1 MNIFYYLQYYFVLNT
16 IFTNFNVFS
25 LKLFPNAK
33 QYKTNLYTNIKK
45 MSVLSKI
52 VYEYNYDNNKLCN
65 KNKKKFNI
73 KSELDIKTNLTID
86 FIKNNNIYFDSFQ
99 HTSFLNNNDF
109 TKTSEK
115 HLDFINSKFPDTEI
129 YGYFNDNNRLHL
141 IILIN
146 HKLSEINVVYRGSLY
161 FDEWYKNLKI
171 NEVELSF
178 NDKYKIHKGLFQ
190 IYTNYNIDNNIIYI
204 LKNLFNYFPKYRKIF
219 TGHSRGS
226 IFCFLTVIELMS
238 KLKEQY
244 KYEIICFGS
253 PQILNKKIAD
263 FLHNHKNIDI
273 YNIINENDIVSYLP
287 FFNKY
292 HVGTEILLKEHDISI
307 IEHKNPYQKKYD
319 VLEFFKYIQNHDLKI
334 YIDKLNKFL

>member
-1 MNIFYYLQYYFVLNT
+1 MNIFYYLQYYFVLNN
-16 IFTNFNVFS
+16 IITNFNVFS
-25 LKLFPNAK
+25 FKLFSNSLK
-33 QYKTNLYTNIKK
+33 QNINK
-45 MSVLSKI
+45 MAVLSKI
-52 VYEYNYDNNKLCN
+52 VYDYNFDNNKLCN
-65 KNKKKFNI
+65 HKKKKFNI

-86 FIKNNNIYFDSFQ
+86 FIKNNDIYFDSYQ
-99 HTSFLNNNDF
+99 YTSLLTYNDF

-115 HLDFINSKFPDTEI
+115 YLDFINSKYPDTDI
-129 YGYFNDNNRLHL
+129 YGYFNNKNRLHL

-161 FDEWYKNLKI
+161 FDEWYKNLKL
-171 NEVELSF
+171 NEVPLSF
-178 NDKYKIHKGLFQ
+178 NDNFKIHKGLYQ

-204 LKNLFNYFPKYRKIF
+204 LKNLFDYFPKYRKIF
-219 TGHSRGS
+219 TGHSRGT
-226 IFCFLTVIELMS
+226 IFCFLTVIELLS
-238 KLKEQY
+238 KLKEEY

-263 FLHNHKNIDI
+263 FLHQNKNIDI

-292 HVGTEILLKEHDISI
+292 HVGKEILLKENDISM

-319 VLEFFKYIQNHDLKI
+319 VLEFFKYIKNHDLQI
-334 YIDKLNKFL
+334 YIEKLNKFL

>member
-1 MNIFYYLQYYFVLNT
+1 MNIFYYLQYYFVMNT
-16 IFTNFNVFS
+16 IITNFNVFS
-25 LKLFPNAK
+25 FKLFSNAK
-33 QYKTNLYTNIKK
+33 QDKTNLYTNIKK

-52 VYEYNYDNNKLCN
+52 VYDYNYDNNKLCN
-65 KNKKKFNI
+65 KNKKKIHIESDFN
-73 KSELDIKTNLTID
+73 KKTNLTID

-115 HLDFINSKFPDTEI
+115 HLDFINNKFPDTEI

-141 IILIN
+141 LILIN
-146 HKLSEINVVYRGSLY
+146 HKLGEINVVYRGSLY
-161 FDEWYKNLKI
+161 FDEWYKNLKL
-171 NEVELSF
+171 NEVSLSF
-178 NDKYKIHKGLFQ
+178 NDKYKIHKGLYQ

-204 LKNLFNYFPKYRKIF
+204 LKNLFDYFPKYKKIF

-238 KLKEQY
+238 KLKDQY

-263 FLHNHKNIDI
+263 FLHQNKNIDI

-287 FFNKY
+287 FCDKY
-292 HVGTEILLKEHDISI
+292 HVGTEILLKENDISI
-307 IEHKNPYQKKYD
+307 IEHENPYKKKYD
-319 VLEFFKYIQNHDLKI
+319 VLEFFKYIKNHDLKI